1 NSYLQQW
8 LPHQWHYLAI
18 LLDMEAPPEPR
29 NCCAHQ
35 PVFCTMCCQA
45 EHKHQPFHRVEQ
57 WNGTFFEESSLQLAG
72 LVLHVGHGGKHCP
85 AGGCSNNEV
94 TTEEEDDW
102 EDVDQDGCPPNL
114 QAPKNQSCLIV
125 VHTNGIHYCNVRY
138 CRCPGAEDSH
148 IQLMWAGMFPATT
161 KAARTAF
168 TFQVLDGFVQD
179 NVECGTSV
187 MNFYSKLCH
196 ITSNAFPHLV
206 PDRYRE
212 LLRVARMW
220 WLLKLLKWQGSHTSA
235 EDASPRELVLFCP
248 AYPQPGI
255 NIPEDAMDYSQ

>member
-1 NSYLQQW
+1 
-8 LPHQWHYLAI
+8 
-18 LLDMEAPPEPR
+18 MEAPPEPR
-29 NCCAHQ
+29 NCVLCGVDGIFQCTECAHQ

-85 AGGCSNNEV
+85 A
-94 TTEEEDDW
+94 
-102 EDVDQDGCPPNL
+102 DGCPPNL